1 MKKNKI
7 AKYIITNTILLV
19 IIYLFYFLEKRIC
32 LTYNIFNIPCPGC
45 GLTRSISCLLNG
57 NVLMSIKYNI
67 ITIPLLLAYI
77 IFSVWYIIDIII
89 TQNTLSNFI
98 ERNKKIILILCISI
112 FVLSF
117 IKNLKNPLLY

>member
-7 AKYIITNTILLV
+7 IKYIITNTILLA

-57 NVLMSIKYNI
+57 NILMSIKYNI
-67 ITIPLLLAYI
+67 ITIPLLIGYT
-77 IFSVWYIIDIII
+77 IFSFWYIIDIII
-89 TQNTLSNFI
+89 NQNTLKNFI
-98 ERNKKIILILCISI
+98 EKNKKIIILLCVC
-112 FVLSF
+112 FFTLSF
-117 IKNLKNPLLY
+117 IKNLNNPLLY